1 MTDLQRLILR
11 GGEIRTRLN
20 ELGSLPELTDEQR
33 TEIGTLRNEY
43 GDVERRTA
51 ALTIAGDGDG
61 GTGTGEIRERVAL
74 AGRANVGEIFTAALE
89 HRSTEGAEAELQ
101 TELGL
106 NAHQIPLEML
116 RQPVETR
123 AVTPAPG
130 NVGQTQAEIIPY
142 VFPNACAAF
151 LGVDM
156 PTVGVGEQV
165 FPVLSMKTGV
175 HTPAENAAAAETT
188 GSFDAD
194 VLSPSRIQASFFYS
208 REDRARFAGMDSSLR
223 MNLSDAL
230 SDGLDAQIVAGA
242 NGLLTGTNLANHN
255 VTAVTTYALYRSQFG
270 YGRVDGRYASG
281 VGDVR
286 IVMGSGTYGHASGV
300 FRSRQ
305 CRGPRRNRGLDER
318 DGRREGFRPRPGTHR
333 HQPAEQHHQ
342 ARDAAGHGGPD
353 LGRRLAHRRRDHEG
367 RNRADRHY
375 RGHAPRGQDPPERR
389 ASTSK
394 WRRSPSGGGPER

>member
-51 ALTIAGDGDG
+51 ALTIAGDGDP
-61 GTGTGEIRERVAL
+61 GTGTGEIRERADL
-74 AGRANVGEIFTAALE
+74 ETRASLGGIFASTLE
-89 HRSTEGAEAELQ
+89 HRTTEGAEAELQ

-106 NAHQIPLEML
+106 NANQVPLAML
-116 RQPVETR
+116 RGLRTETR

-142 VFPNACAAF
+142 VFPQACAAF
-151 LGVDM
+151 LGVEQ
-156 PTVGVGEQV
+156 PTVGVGEAV
-165 FPVLSMKTGV
+165 FPVLTAKTGV

-188 GSFDAD
+188 GSFAAE
-194 VLSPSRIQASFFYS
+194 VLSPSRLQASFFYS
-208 REDRARFAGMDSSLR
+208 REDRARFRGMDSSLR

-230 SDGLDAQIVAGA
+230 SDGLDAEVIAGTD
-242 NGLLTGTNLANHN
+242 GLLTSTNLANHN

-300 FRSRQ
+300 FRSNDAGDRAALEDLMSVTGGVKVSAHVPAPTGTNRQ
-305 CRGPRRNRGLDER
+305 NNIIRLGS
-318 DGRREGFRPRPGTHR
+318 
-333 HQPAEQHHQ
+333 
-342 ARDAAGHGGPD
+342 ARDMVAPIWEGVTLIPDEVTKAGVGQIVITAVMLHAVKILRAAGFYKQM
-353 LGRRLAHRRRDHEG
+353 AQV
-367 RNRADRHY
+367 A
-375 RGHAPRGQDPPERR
+375 
-389 ASTSK
+389 
-394 WRRSPSGGGPER
+394 

>member
-51 ALTIAGDGDG
+51 ALTIAGDGDP

-89 HRSTEGAEAELQ
+89 HRSTEGAEREIQ

-116 RQPVETR
+116 RLPVETR

-156 PTVGVGEQV
+156 PTVGVGEAV
-165 FPVLSMKTGV
+165 FPVLTAKTGV

-300 FRSRQ
+300 FRSNDAGDRAALEDLMSVTGGVKVSAHVPAPTGTNRQ
-305 CRGPRRNRGLDER
+305 NNIIR
-318 DGRREGFRPRPGTHR
+318 
-333 HQPAEQHHQ
+333 
-342 ARDAAGHGGPD
+342 
-353 LGRRLAHRRRDHEG
+353 LGMRRDMVAPIWQG
-367 RNRADRHY
+367 ISLIADEITKA
-375 RGHAPRGQDPPERR
+375 GTGQIVITAVMLHAV
-389 ASTSK
+389 K
-394 WRRSPSGGGPER
+394 ILRSAGFYKQMAQVA